1 MKSFCRAILISL
13 LLTSLLLQCFGIPNP
28 KLKVDVKVD
37 INGKEVIHETH
48 PKAAKARMMMDSK
61 AEGTFP
67 SNTVQKMSP

>member
-1 MKSFCRAILISL
+1 MKSFCRAILVSL

>member
-1 MKSFCRAILISL
+1 MVSFSRATIIFLILS
-13 LLTSLLLQCFGIPNP
+13 SFLLQCYGIPNP